1 MNTEPALIIGAI
13 GTFISTCI
21 PLLAVTFGWT
31 DELASE
37 VEAMLLAAWTVL
49 SMLITM
55 LVIRANVWSPA
66 SHEREVEAAVSAA
79 KEEA

>member
-1 MNTEPALIIGAI
+1 MNTEPAILIGAV
-13 GTFISTCI
+13 GTFISTLI
-21 PLLAVTFGWT
+21 PLMALSFGWT

-49 SMLITM
+49 SMLITI

-66 SHEREVEAAVSAA
+66 SHEREVEAA
-79 KEEA
+79 KEVNA

>member
-1 MNTEPALIIGAI
+1 VKTEPAILIGAV
-13 GTFISTCI
+13 GTFISTLI
-21 PLLAVTFGWT
+21 PLMAISFGWT

-55 LVIRANVWSPA
+55 LIIRANVWSPA
-66 SHEREVEAAVSAA
+66 SHEAAVTAA
-79 KEEA
+79 KEGNA